1 MKARHIEPVPA
12 IAESYTEDTQTDP
25 KVAIADIVLDLL
37 DHVEFSDGATFEMLR
52 GVAQLGTSDEPDNRR
67 VSVQFFNPDYQ
78 HGASGSYKV
87 AKLSTVI
94 KSEIDNMSHL
104 TSFLLTYNPFSVDK
118 YELSKIDAR
127 RRDNKI
133 QLRQCTP
140 DQEEIVLHWL
150 RHFKPIKD

>member
-1 MKARHIEPVPA
+1 MTAKHIESVPVVT
-12 IAESYTEDTQTDP
+12 ESHTEDTQIDP

-37 DHVEFSDGATFEMLR
+37 DHVEFSDGASFEMLR
-52 GVAQLGTSDEPDNRR
+52 GVAQLGTEDEPDNRR

-78 HGASGSYKV
+78 HGASGSFKV

-94 KSEIDNMSHL
+94 KSDIDGMSHL
-104 TSFLLTYNPFSVDK
+104 TSFLLTYNPFSVDR

-127 RRDNKI
+127 KRDNKML
-133 QLRQCTP
+133 LRPCTS

-150 RHFKPIKD
+150 GHFKPIKD